1 MSSVCRCCGWACAA
15 YIVGLPTASKKIEQ
29 SACGW
34 LWVPRSAEK
43 SPEKFFFRPKIR
55 SADPESI
62 ARIRKFKLLILTQL
76 RVLYPPRSADFFFV
90 LCPRSEVQSVLTQLR
105 VLYPP
110 RSAGTHLN
118 PRTSADFFFFVLSQG
133 ARFAHRSSDH
143 EPSPQHWTH
152 RQYGMFT
159 ATLLR

>member
-1 MSSVCRCCGWACAA
+1 MLW
-15 YIVGLPTASKKIEQ
+15 VGLCRLY
-29 SACGW
+29 CGAANRQQKNRTKCVQLITGTQISGEIAW
-34 LWVPRSAEK
+34 NI
-43 SPEKFFFRPKIR
+43 FFRPKIR

-76 RVLYPPRSADFFFV
+76 RVLYPPRSADFFLFV
-90 LCPRSEVQSVLTQLR
+90 LCPGSEVQSVLTQLR

-118 PRTSADFFFFVLSQG
+118 PRTSAEFFFFVLSQG